1 MCCDIYAASSSM
13 RVLAVVTRTVGT
25 IVDPACPGVQSC
37 LNALILSLQ
46 SCLRFPHRRIGTS
59 HLSSMRVKC
68 LKPKTDATVLME
80 IEDKMNL
87 NSVRMPTP
95 LWQSFE
101 CVKSSC
107 RSPPNCALMMV
118 MIIPCK
124 ILRHGNGSGGKA
136 YNEKDC
142 KYRPFLQALL
152 PVRSSLAQQ
161 HQSWN
166 VTAWSINLA
175 FTWHCDCKGSG

>member
-37 LNALILSLQ
+37 LNALILSLK
-46 SCLRFPHRRIGTS
+46 SCLRFPPGRIGTS
-59 HLSSMRVKC
+59 HLSMSEGWD
-68 LKPKTDATVLME
+68 LSSPKLMLPSE
-80 IEDKMNL
+80 WKLRTRWISILSECQL
-87 NSVRMPTP
+87 
-95 LWQSFE
+95 QSFE

-118 MIIPCK
+118 MIIPCR
-124 ILRHGNGSGGKA
+124 ILRHGNGSGGEGA
-136 YNEKDC
+136 YNDKDC
-142 KYRPFLQALL
+142 KHRPFLQALL

-161 HQSWN
+161 HQSW
-166 VTAWSINLA
+166 
-175 FTWHCDCKGSG
+175 